1 MYCTACGKENKDTD
15 TVCANC
21 GAALDGSGKGAP
33 GNVTHVTVNAP
44 AASGNGLG
52 TAGFV
57 LALIGF
63 FTSWIPGIG
72 WLVWLLGAILSF
84 VGVLKPRKGLA
95 IAGLV
100 ISFIDVIILMGVA
113 SCTSSVVGMAM

>member
-15 TVCANC
+15 TVCVNC
-21 GAALDGSGKGAP
+21 GAALNGSGEGTS

-44 AASGNGLG
+44 VAKGNGLG

-63 FTSWIPGIG
+63 FTSWVPVVG
-72 WLVWLLGAILSF
+72 WILWLLGGIFSF
-84 VGVLKPRKGLA
+84 VGVLKPKKGLA

-100 ISFIDVIILMGVA
+100 ITFIDIIILTSVA
-113 SCTSSVVGMAM
+113 GCTSAVIASM